1 MDRLLIVT
9 LNGDPLAELGSEHAG
24 GQCKYVRE
32 LSRHLLLKGWGVH
45 IVTLGEVGCQRYEQ
59 VAPNLVVTRLMR
71 PSGQSYDYDITEA
84 EVRHIG
90 QTMKNVVGGQE
101 FVAILACY
109 WLSALAVLEMDS
121 GLPLV
126 TTFCSLARFKMT
138 AAPADD
144 LHKRAEAEEMI
155 GKRSRA
161 IIATNTAERDLLERE
176 YGLPADRIHIVP
188 RGIDISAF
196 RCIAQAI

>member
-1 MDRLLIVT
+1 MIVT

-32 LSRHLLLKGWGVH
+32 LSRHLLLKGWAVH
-45 IVTLGEVGCQRYEQ
+45 IVTLGQAGCDRYEQ

-71 PSGQSYDYDITEA
+71 PSGQSYSYDVTEA

-90 QTMKNVVGGQE
+90 KVMRSVVAGRG
-101 FVAILACY
+101 FTAILACY
-109 WLSALAVLEMDS
+109 WLSALAVLEMDC

-138 AAPADD
+138 ADPTED
-144 LHKRAEAEEMI
+144 LLKREEAEKMI
-155 GKRSRA
+155 GNRSRA
-161 IIATNTAERDLLERE
+161 IIATNTVERDVLERE
-176 YGLPADRIHIVP
+176 YGLPADRIHVVP

-196 RCIAQAI
+196 TCIAQTH